1 MGGGGSQIDDD
12 EPGLQYGSDESDLS
26 DLLDEELSRVQSA
39 NFEQMEFSDNPDE
52 GGDMSLNTSAASIV
66 SMEQAEEAVH
76 GIVETILAVVVE
88 GGDQVNQV
96 DEEGEEINSAAKF
109 LHQLDRDYLCS
120 TRMLVRGEYVGDV
133 LKLVVKRKTEGT
145 YVDWTILNMK
155 TNTLVLNVKGEMTYP
170 YALSRE
176 AHFRPSLIYVS
187 DIYLL

>member
-12 EPGLQYGSDESDLS
+12 EPDLQYDESDLS
-26 DLLDEELSRVQSA
+26 DLLDEELSRVQSG
-39 NFEQMEFSDNPDE
+39 NVEQMEFSDNPDE

-133 LKLVVKRKTEGT
+133 LKLV
-145 YVDWTILNMK
+145 
-155 TNTLVLNVKGEMTYP
+155 
-170 YALSRE
+170 A
-176 AHFRPSLIYVS
+176 
-187 DIYLL
+187 